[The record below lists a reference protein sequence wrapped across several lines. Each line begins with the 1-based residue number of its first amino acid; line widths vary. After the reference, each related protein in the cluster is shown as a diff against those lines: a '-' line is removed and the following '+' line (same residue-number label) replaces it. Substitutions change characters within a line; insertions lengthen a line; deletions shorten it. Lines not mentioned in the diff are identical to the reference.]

1 MATITIPSDIDELQA
16 VAEVSDA
23 EGALTEI
30 LAIHRPVDYSDEYSD
45 EPYLLCGGCASAHP
59 EPDDFPY
66 PCKTAR
72 PILDRVSDEALS
84 RLTWLA
90 DLAEDEDTGGGDADE
105 PEDEAE
111 DEDEE
116 VTPRKAGRRRRARQ
130 VEDDEDEF

>member
-90 DLAEDEDTGGGDADE
+90 DLAEDEDTGGDADE

>member
-1 MATITIPSDIDELQA
+1 MAKITIPSDIDELQA

-45 EPYLLCGGCASAHP
+45 ESYLLCGGCASAHP

-90 DLAEDEDTGGGDADE
+90 DLAEDEDTGGDADE

-130 VEDDEDEF
+130 VEDDEDDF